1 MVKHEGKTVH
11 VRVDR
16 EGPGQLVDWYTYRDG
31 DEIPAEHVDLVNAV
45 LEREGLRKV
54 PAEKPKK
61 LSKKAKEKL
70 EDVAEDLADDG
81 KRNYSHDP
89 ERKSPGRKK
98 KAKKEE

>member
-1 MVKHEGKTVH
+1 MVKHKGKTVH

-16 EGPGQLVDWYTYRDG
+16 EGPGKLMDWYSYYDG
-31 DEIPAEHVDLVNAV
+31 DEVPEEHIDLVNAV
-45 LEREGLRKV
+45 LERKGERKF

-61 LSKKAKEKL
+61 LSKKAKDKL
-70 EDVAEDLADDG
+70 ADVAEDLADDG

-98 KAKKEE
+98 KKEAKE